1 MTDTVRIPLTITEKD
16 LLNKMAEA
24 LPLMSELE
32 RGWFF
37 GKMEERVESYGR
49 QPPAP
54 HAADTRDSA

>member
-1 MTDTVRIPLTITEKD
+1 MADTARIPLTITEKD
-16 LLNKMAEA
+16 LLDKMAEA

-49 QPPAP
+49 QPPDQEA
-54 HAADTRDSA
+54 S